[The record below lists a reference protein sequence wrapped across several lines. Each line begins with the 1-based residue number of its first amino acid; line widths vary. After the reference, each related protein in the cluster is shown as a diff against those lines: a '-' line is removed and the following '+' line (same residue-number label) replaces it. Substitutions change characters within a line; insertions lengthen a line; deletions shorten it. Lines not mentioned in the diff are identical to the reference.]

1 MAVSKKDIQF
11 EAHFANHFW
20 GIPINEALE
29 SEAVNLLV
37 TSYSTNFDSDDTRHW
52 LQTFL
57 PSDLI
62 KRQQIARDHKRRMQ
76 EIKYDDASYQNYC
89 YEYTGFA
96 KQWHTGK

>member
-11 EAHFANHFW
+11 EAHFTNHYW
-20 GIPINEALE
+20 GIPITEALE
-29 SEAVNLLV
+29 SEAVKLLV
-37 TSYSTNFDSDDTRHW
+37 SSYSTNFDSDDTRLW

-57 PSDLI
+57 PTDLI
-62 KRQQIARDHKRRMQ
+62 KRQQIARDHERRMR
-76 EIKYDDASYQNYC
+76 EIKYDDASYNSYA